1 MKYLPKVFEN
11 IMYKQIVTFMD
22 TYKFFSK
29 FQCGFKKGYS
39 TKQYLIALIEKWK
52 GTVDVE
58 NLLVLC

>member
-1 MKYLPKVFEN
+1 
-11 IMYKQIVTFMD
+11 MYKQIVTFMD

-39 TKQYLIALIEKWK
+39 TKQNLIALIEKWK

-58 NLLVLC
+58 NLLVLS

>member
-1 MKYLPKVFEN
+1 MKYLPKVFGN

-22 TYKFFSK
+22 TYNFFPK

-52 GTVDVE
+52 GRVDVE